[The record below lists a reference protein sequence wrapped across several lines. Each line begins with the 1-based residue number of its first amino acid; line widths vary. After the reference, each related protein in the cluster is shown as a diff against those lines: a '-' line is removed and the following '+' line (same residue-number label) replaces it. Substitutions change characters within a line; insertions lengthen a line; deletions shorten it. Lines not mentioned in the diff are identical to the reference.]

1 MNRRLLTLSL
11 LTNHLVLTENQELLW
26 RVRVEGRVKM
36 AIKRYNAELLGGEP
50 QQRKGKLFQS
60 QISTNSELARQK
72 LDKIRIIGICS
83 NVICPNI
90 ENLVNVKLLVT
101 VVTRSYIK
109 SKCK

>member
-1 MNRRLLTLSL
+1 
-11 LTNHLVLTENQELLW
+11 
-26 RVRVEGRVKM
+26 M
-36 AIKRYNAELLGGEP
+36 AIKKYNAELLGGEP
-50 QQRKGKLFQS
+50 QQRKG

-83 NVICPNI
+83 SVICPNI